1 MKTLNKQHG
10 QKKEKYAW
18 KPEKRERYNIINLV
32 TLSKLI
38 VLRQIRKTILIKKPN
53 YLLII
58 HIILYEICISV

>member
-32 TLSKLI
+32 RLSKLI
-38 VLRQIRKTILIKKPN
+38 VLRQIGKTILI
-53 YLLII
+53 
-58 HIILYEICISV
+58 